1 MEAERLLQTAHA
13 HDSVA
18 GESRRSTLRPPPD
31 IPVVRITASRGWGSL
46 KLPEIWAHRDLL
58 YFLVW
63 RDVKV
68 RYKQTFLGAAWAIL
82 QPVITMLIFT
92 VVFGELAGISS
103 DGLPYPI
110 FAFAALLP
118 WNYFASSLGRVTT
131 SVVVEVQLVS
141 KIYFPRL
148 IIPLSG
154 VVTNI
159 VDFAFAFLVL
169 LALMFWFGIAPT
181 WKILFLPVFVLLA
194 ASTALG
200 VGLWLS
206 PLNARYRDIGY
217 TIPFLIQCWFYASPV
232 VYPVTAVPEQWRL
245 LYGLNPMVGVIEGF
259 RWAALDKNAP
269 DFTVMAVSALMVVA
283 ILVGGTIFFKRMERT
298 FADVL

>member
-18 GESRRSTLRPPPD
+18 GEPRRSTLRPPAD